1 MPYFYV
7 FSKCLVLIRGHSF
20 PGITNGAQWY
30 SVTGGMQDY
39 NYVRSNSFE
48 ITVEVSCCKF
58 PSESTLEHFWNENK
72 ISLLEYLKLV
82 HTGLSGFVKD
92 QKSERGTV
100 CIMKTEF
107 FTTCQVCWDAFK
119 LYTISLVK

>member
-1 MPYFYV
+1 ML
-7 FSKCLVLIRGHSF
+7 KCLVLIPDHSF
-20 PGITNGAQWY
+20 LGITNGAQWY

-39 NYVRSNSFE
+39 NYVRSNAFE

-58 PSESTLEHFWNENK
+58 PPESTLERFWNENK

-92 QKSERGTV
+92 RKSGRGIV
-100 CIMKTEF
+100 CIMKTDLF
-107 FTTCQVCWDAFK
+107 YH
-119 LYTISLVK
+119 LSSLLGCF

>member
-1 MPYFYV
+1 ML
-7 FSKCLVLIRGHSF
+7 KCLVLIPGHSF
-20 PGITNGAQWY
+20 PGITNGAEWY

-39 NYVRSNSFE
+39 NYVRSNAFE

-58 PSESTLEHFWNENK
+58 PSESTLEQFWKENK
-72 ISLLEYLKLV
+72 KSLLEYLKLV

-100 CIMKTEF
+100 CIMKTDLF
-107 FTTCQVCWDAFK
+107 
-119 LYTISLVK
+119 YHSSSLPECFSKT